1 MVAPNIAVVLR
12 YKRLSPCFISGPGDK
27 ERRIAVNS
35 IFAWPGF
42 CHRLIGD
49 EPKVSILPVRPRF
62 DIVDDSLRPLQV
74 GHAFRRTKQLG
85 VVIQCVENFEGPN
98 ASPGEE
104 TGVARKKILA
114 AAT

>member
-1 MVAPNIAVVLR
+1 
-12 YKRLSPCFISGPGDK
+12 
-27 ERRIAVNS
+27 
-35 IFAWPGF
+35 
-42 CHRLIGD
+42 
-49 EPKVSILPVRPRF
+49 
-62 DIVDDSLRPLQV
+62 LQV

-114 AAT
+114 ARYVKVGAIGTGDSLRSCRD